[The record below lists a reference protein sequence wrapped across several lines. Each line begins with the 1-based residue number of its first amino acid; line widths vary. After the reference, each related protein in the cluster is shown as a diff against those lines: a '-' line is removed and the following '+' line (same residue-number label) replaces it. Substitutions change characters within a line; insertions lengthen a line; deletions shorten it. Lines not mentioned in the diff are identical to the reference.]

1 MDINTK
7 KNLVWAIRLIVAAV
21 FILSAAAKLWP
32 NPVLGIGTF
41 EGKYLS
47 EIGITGGF
55 AKIVSR
61 LLIGLEFSLAILILM
76 PFYLKK
82 IVFPATIGLLAI
94 FSVHL
99 MIQTISGEAGN
110 CGCFGDLIPMTPLQA
125 LIKNLVTISLLILP
139 LTILKNGLNEKK
151 SINLLIYVSLSIS
164 LLMFVLIPQ
173 GGTSESGGGKDYVI
187 AGESEFSKYF
197 EDINEGNKLLC
208 FFSPTCEHCME
219 TGKVLTELK
228 IKYPGIMP
236 DIRMLFMDEAGDG
249 SLNDIKAYFE
259 FIGAEYSYRVLS
271 IEDFLPVFWSDHNFP
286 GVKYLYNGEER
297 IFFSGPEEGAFEYE
311 MLFDKEKLLEEIK
324 KEY

>member
-1 MDINTK
+1 MDTNTK

-21 FILSAAAKLWP
+21 FILSAVAKLWP
-32 NPVLGIGTF
+32 NPILGIGTF

-82 IVFPATIGLLAI
+82 IVFPATIGLLAV

-99 MIQTISGEAGN
+99 MIQTIGREAGN

-139 LTILKNGLNEKK
+139 LTMLKDGLNEKK
-151 SINLLIYVSLSIS
+151 SINPLIYVGLSIS
-164 LLMFVLIPQ
+164 LLMFVFIPQ
-173 GGTSESGGGKDYVI
+173 GSGSGDGGKDVLITGSVEY
-187 AGESEFSKYF
+187 SKYF

-228 IKYPGIMP
+228 VKYPGIMP
-236 DIRMLFMDEAGDG
+236 GIRMLFMDEAGDG

-297 IFFSGPEEGAFEYE
+297 IFFSGPKEGAFDYE
-311 MLFDKEKLLEEIK
+311 VLFDKEKLLEEIK

>member
-1 MDINTK
+1 MDENLK
-7 KNLVWAIRLIVAAV
+7 KNIIWAIRIIVAAV
-21 FILSAAAKLWP
+21 FVLSAVAKLWP
-32 NPVLGIGTF
+32 NPVFGIGTF
-41 EGKYLS
+41 EGKYLG

-82 IVFPATIGLLAI
+82 IVFPATIGLLAV

-99 MIQTISGEAGN
+99 MIQTIGGEAGN

-125 LIKNLVTISLLILP
+125 LIKNVVTIGLLILP
-139 LTILKNGLNEKK
+139 LTLLKNGLNDKK
-151 SINLLIYVSLSIS
+151 SINPLIYVGLSIS
-164 LLMFVLIPQ
+164 LLMFILIPQ
-173 GGTSESGGGKDYVI
+173 GGGGGDLGKDVVI
-187 AGESEFSKYF
+187 TGESEYSKYF

-228 IKYPGIMP
+228 VKYPGIIP
-236 DIRMLFMDEAGDG
+236 DIKMLFMDEAGDG
-249 SLNDIKAYFE
+249 SPQDIKAYFE

-286 GVKYLYNGEER
+286 GVKYLYKGEER
-297 IFFSGPEEGAFEYE
+297 IFFSGPIEGAFDYE
-311 MLFDKEKLLEEIK
+311 LPFDKEKLLEEIK

>member
-1 MDINTK
+1 MDTNTK

-21 FILSAAAKLWP
+21 FILSAVAKLWP
-32 NPVLGIGTF
+32 NPILGIGTF

-82 IVFPATIGLLAI
+82 IVFPATIGLLAV

-99 MIQTISGEAGN
+99 MIQTIGREAGN

-139 LTILKNGLNEKK
+139 LTMLKDGLNEKK
-151 SINLLIYVSLSIS
+151 SINPLIYVGLSIS
-164 LLMFVLIPQ
+164 LLMFVFIPQ
-173 GGTSESGGGKDYVI
+173 GSGSGDGGKDVLITGSVEY
-187 AGESEFSKYF
+187 SKYF

-228 IKYPGIMP
+228 VKYPGIMP
-236 DIRMLFMDEAGDG
+236 DIRILFMDEAGDG
-249 SLNDIKAYFE
+249 SDQDIKAYFE
-259 FIGAEYSYRVLS
+259 FIGTEYSYRVLS

>member
-1 MDINTK
+1 MDTNTK

-21 FILSAAAKLWP
+21 FMLSAVAKLWP
-32 NPVLGIGTF
+32 NPVFGIGTF

-82 IVFPATIGLLAI
+82 IVFPATIGLLAV

-99 MIQTISGEAGN
+99 MIQSIGGEAGN

-139 LTILKNGLNEKK
+139 LTLLKDGLNEKK
-151 SINLLIYVSLSIS
+151 SINPLIYVGLSIS
-164 LLMFVLIPQ
+164 LLMFVFIPQ
-173 GGTSESGGGKDYVI
+173 GGRGGDGGKDVVI
-187 AGESEFSKYF
+187 AGESEYSKYF

-228 IKYPGIMP
+228 IKYPGIIP
-236 DIRMLFMDEAGDG
+236 DIKMLFMDEAGDG
-249 SLNDIKAYFE
+249 SPQDIKAYFE

-297 IFFSGPEEGAFEYE
+297 IFFSGPIEGAFDYE
-311 MLFDKEKLLEEIK
+311 LPFDKESLLEEIK

>member
-1 MDINTK
+1 MDENLK
-7 KNLVWAIRLIVAAV
+7 KNIIWAIRIIVAAV
-21 FILSAAAKLWP
+21 FILSAVGKLWP
-32 NPVLGIGTF
+32 NPVFGIGTF
-41 EGKYLS
+41 EGKYLG
-47 EIGITGGF
+47 EIGITGGL

-82 IVFPATIGLLAI
+82 IVFPATIGLLAV

-99 MIQTISGEAGN
+99 MIQTVGGEVSN

-151 SINLLIYVSLSIS
+151 SINPLIYVGLSIS

-173 GGTSESGGGKDYVI
+173 GGGSGDGGKDVVI
-187 AGESEFSKYF
+187 AGESEYSKYF

-249 SLNDIKAYFE
+249 SPQDIKAYFE

-297 IFFSGPEEGAFEYE
+297 IFFSGPEEGAFDYE

>member
-1 MDINTK
+1 MDTNTK

-21 FILSAAAKLWP
+21 FILSAVAKLWP
-32 NPVLGIGTF
+32 NPILGIGTF

-82 IVFPATIGLLAI
+82 IVFPATIGLLAV

-99 MIQTISGEAGN
+99 MIQTIGREAGN

-139 LTILKNGLNEKK
+139 LTMLKDGLNEKK
-151 SINLLIYVSLSIS
+151 SINPLIYVGLSIS
-164 LLMFVLIPQ
+164 LLMFVFIPQ
-173 GGTSESGGGKDYVI
+173 GSGSGDGGKDVLITGSVEY
-187 AGESEFSKYF
+187 SKYF

-228 IKYPGIMP
+228 VKYPGIMP
-236 DIRMLFMDEAGDG
+236 DIRILFMDEAGDG
-249 SLNDIKAYFE
+249 SDQDIKAYFE
-259 FIGAEYSYRVLS
+259 FIGTEYSYRVLS

-297 IFFSGPEEGAFEYE
+297 IFFSGPKEGAFDYE
-311 MLFDKEKLLEEIK
+311 VLFDKEKLLEEIK